1 MFVPLSFWVVWF
13 KGIHEL
19 LDSVWILAMEAAIPK
34 FLSLPNEDREGLQ
47 EVCEPVSAH
56 M

>member
-1 MFVPLSFWVVWF
+1 MFVPHSFWVVWF

-19 LDSVWILAMEAAIPK
+19 LDSVWILTTEAAIPK
-34 FLSLPNEDREGLQ
+34 FLSLLNEDQEELQ

-56 M
+56 V